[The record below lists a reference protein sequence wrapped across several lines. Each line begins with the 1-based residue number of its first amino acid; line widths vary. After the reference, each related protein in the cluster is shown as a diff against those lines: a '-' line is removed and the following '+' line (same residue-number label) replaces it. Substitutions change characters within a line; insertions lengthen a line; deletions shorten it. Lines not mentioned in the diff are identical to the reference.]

1 MSQQGLVD
9 VVRVG
14 VGVGVGV
21 KPRVGVGVK
30 IAETV
35 KITTPKAVAFQGAAA
50 AIVLVMTFF
59 Q

>member
-1 MSQQGLVD
+1 
-9 VVRVG
+9 
-14 VGVGVGV
+14 
-21 KPRVGVGVK
+21 
-30 IAETV
+30 V